1 MGQFITSH
9 FFIDSFSSG
18 IMELKKNSKWHLLF
32 NLIIYVILNSA
43 QPVIK
48 VIKNTIKKN
57 KVQPFSWIWT
67 QRLIE
72 IKDNTV

>member
-18 IMELKKNSKWHLLF
+18 IMEFKKNSKWHLLF
-32 NLIIYVILNSA
+32 NLIIYVELNSA
-43 QPVIK
+43 LPVIK

-57 KVQPFSWIWT
+57 KVQPFSSIWT

-72 IKDNTV
+72 IKDITV